1 MRNETKI
8 MKILPVDL
16 LLEKRPCLVVGGGPI
31 SARKV
36 GHLLDAGAKV
46 TIVSS
51 EVCNDIV
58 AWKKAGRV
66 RSRAHDFK
74 ESDIKG
80 QRVVFAATNNPAV
93 NGRIVALCHR
103 KGVLCCSVDDNWTRG
118 DFVTPATSRR
128 PAVTLTVSTGGQ
140 SCRRARLVKDYLA
153 RHIDTVMSAD
163 LLALSGGKSSKE
175 LGAMIHQVWGIHEFV
190 ILTTKSTTEV
200 FAVVSRDPMV
210 EKSLKV
216 MVGGKAKRGLAAL
229 KYMVKRCHAPSENVA
244 EELKKSL
251 KKSQESGWAGVLM
264 REWIGSALHLAGS
277 RRLGGTPRPT
287 SKSLNLSGRAK
298 PPAEPETVVPP
309 AKAHAREVA
318 GDYEHKYELIIRG
331 FQGRNP
337 VE

>member
-8 MKILPVDL
+8 LKILPVDL

-31 SARKV
+31 AARKV
-36 GHLLDAGAKV
+36 GHLLDAGARV

-51 EVCNDIV
+51 EACNDILS
-58 AWKKAGRV
+58 WKKTGRV
-66 RSRAHDFK
+66 RHRAHDFLD
-74 ESDIKG
+74 SDLKG
-80 QRVVFAATNNPAV
+80 QHVVFAATNNPSV

-163 LLALSGGKSSKE
+163 LLALSGGKSSNK
-175 LGAMIHQVWGIHEFV
+175 LGMMIHQLWGIHEFI
-190 ILTTKSTTEV
+190 ILTTASTTEV

-210 EKSLKV
+210 ETSMKV
-216 MVGGKAKRGLAAL
+216 MMGGALRAKRGVAAL
-229 KYMVKRCHAPSENVA
+229 KYMVQRCQAPVSRGA
-244 EELKKSL
+244 EGLKQAL
-251 KKSQESGWAGVLM
+251 KNSQDAGWAGILM
-264 REWIGSALHLAGS
+264 REWVGSALYLAGPGYVGKS
-277 RRLGGTPRPT
+277 GGRP
-287 SKSLNLSGRAK
+287 N
-298 PPAEPETVVPP
+298 
-309 AKAHAREVA
+309 AREMA